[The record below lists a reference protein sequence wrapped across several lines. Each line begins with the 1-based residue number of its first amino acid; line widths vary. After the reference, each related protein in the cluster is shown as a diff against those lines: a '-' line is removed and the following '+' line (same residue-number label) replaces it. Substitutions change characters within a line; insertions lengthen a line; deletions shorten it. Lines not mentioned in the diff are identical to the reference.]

1 VIKDKAHSA
10 PAPAEILP
18 HWDLIVL
25 PARFFTERLL
35 RLRLTGALRVTVR
48 LRVVRLR
55 ANKDNRIVLYN
66 NTPKYIHNLDMS

>member
-1 VIKDKAHSA
+1 MIKDKADNA

-25 PARFFTERLL
+25 PARFFTERLV
-35 RLRLTGALRVTVR
+35 RLRLTGALRVIR

-55 ANKDNRIVLYN
+55 ANKNNRIVLYN
-66 NTPKYIHNLDMS
+66 NTSKYIHNLDTN